1 MIKNI
6 LQMLELA
13 KKNPKSIGSLSKIAL
28 GKNKFPSNI
37 KEIKEHLKL
46 R

>member
-13 KKNPKSIGSLSKIAL
+13 KKNPKSIGSLSKFAL
-28 GKNKFPSNI
+28 GKYKFQCNI